1 MGTGTGR
8 GGPWEGGSRAG
19 VKAMGRQQ
27 PRLDQWAPVS
37 RMVVGAGIRRLLRG
51 VRAAGRRGHICYC
64 KEDARSTRGPWSL
77 SVRDGRGW
85 DTASVCVGLR
95 VGRNKTG
102 HCIKGTVQ
110 HNL

>member
-37 RMVVGAGIRRLLRG
+37 RMLVGAGMRRLLRG
-51 VRAAGRRGHICYC
+51 VRTAGRGGHICYC
-64 KEDARSTRGPWSL
+64 KEDAGSMRGAL
-77 SVRDGRGW
+77 VTVCKGW
-85 DTASVCVGLR
+85 KGVGHSVCVCGAGGGEEQDRPLYKR
-95 VGRNKTG
+95 DCT
-102 HCIKGTVQ
+102 T
-110 HNL
+110 